1 MKQSKFE
8 LEFHTRLDVTLQHSS
23 SFHFQ
28 SKLGLTFGIED
39 VITRDFVVNEN
50 MLSNNIKLNL
60 TQHLIDYLALFFVL
74 ILSILRK
81 KTAVTSSQAINIR
94 MTRDVGCG
102 TDQFDDEHDDEIM
115 TTRTRSK
122 IHVLTEFRENEIE
135 QKTCDFY
142 QNTDLFSLNDVAT
155 NTDPIIMTPS
165 SRLFDHNLTGSPLKQ
180 GNKVK
185 TRTPTT
191 VFDLELD
198 RLSGLPAE
206 LHSTVEVPQA
216 GIAVSKFRGS
226 SSKSTQTYSG
236 NEINPSTSRIRR
248 GATTCK
254 TRSRIPVLLKN
265 NPLITGAGI
274 QNEHKQISQ
283 HVSNSPDLKTTTMYP
298 GFNRSDQRHISS
310 SSSSS
315 SNWSRSSSNHIMDQK
330 TIQSERDKFVVGWSD
345 SDRYRYCDSN
355 IKNGV
360 MLRSPSKLQ
369 QNNFPATPRRSFA
382 AVGIDS
388 TATRIDSRQLKNGK
402 RPVRKCRSF
411 GGEKIDFVTDLSP
424 QNFVVNP
431 RRRYQSKSKCN
442 RRLYKISYI
451 SGC

>member
-1 MKQSKFE
+1 M
-8 LEFHTRLDVTLQHSS
+8 
-23 SFHFQ
+23 
-28 SKLGLTFGIED
+28 TFGIED
-39 VITRDFVVNEN
+39 VITRDIVVNEN

-60 TQHLIDYLALFFVL
+60 TQDLIDYLALFFVL
-74 ILSILRK
+74 ILGILRK

-115 TTRTRSK
+115 TRTRTRSK
-122 IHVLTEFRENEIE
+122 INVLTEFRENEIE

-165 SRLFDHNLTGSPLKQ
+165 SRLFDHDLTGSPSKQ

-191 VFDLELD
+191 VFDLEVD
-198 RLSGLPAE
+198 RLSGLPVE

-236 NEINPSTSRIRR
+236 NEISPSTSRIRR

-274 QNEHKQISQ
+274 QNEHRQISQ

-298 GFNRSDQRHISS
+298 GFNRTIINPSIFSNQRHISS

-315 SNWSRSSSNHIMDQK
+315 SNWSRSPSNHSMDQK
-330 TIQSERDKFVVGWSD
+330 TIQRDKVLVGW

-360 MLRSPSKLQ
+360 MLRSPSKQ
-369 QNNFPATPRRSFA
+369 QNNFPARPRRSFT
-382 AVGIDS
+382 AVGIDL
-388 TATRIDSRQLKNGK
+388 TAAATRIDSRQLKNGK

-411 GGEKIDFVTDLSP
+411 GGEKIDFVPDLSP
-424 QNFVVNP
+424 QNFVVKGSFTYDVIIFSAFFTPLPPSRHHSSSIQNP
-431 RRRYQSKSKCN
+431 P
-442 RRLYKISYI
+442 
-451 SGC
+451 